1 MHSRINQ
8 KLAAFIKQVYP
19 DSVNFTVE
27 AKVVPD
33 HPECSLFYK
42 ASVSLCAQ

>member
-8 KLAAFIKQVYP
+8 KLAAFIKKCTQT
-19 DSVNFTVE
+19 VNFTVD
-27 AKVVPD
+27 AKLVPD

-42 ASVSLCAQ
+42 TSISFFAQ